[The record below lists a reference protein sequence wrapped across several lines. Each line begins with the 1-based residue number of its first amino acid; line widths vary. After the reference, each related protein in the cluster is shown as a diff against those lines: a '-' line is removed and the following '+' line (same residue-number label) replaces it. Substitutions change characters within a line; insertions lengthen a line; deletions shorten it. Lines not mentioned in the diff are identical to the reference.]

1 MDIGEL
7 LDAAKR
13 KKRTLG
19 TVAKEMGLPNQTRL
33 SEWRSGRFK
42 PTATQI
48 AQLAEIAELPIFKT
62 VAEVEASLEVG
73 DAAQV
78 WQRALKTLNGALK
91 IQE

>member
-1 MDIGEL
+1 MDISEL

-19 TVAKEMGLPNQTRL
+19 AVALELNLHQSRL
-33 SEWRSGRFK
+33 SDWKSGRFR
-42 PTATQI
+42 PDATQI
-48 AQLAEIAELPIFKT
+48 AQLAEMAELPIFKT
-62 VAEVEASLEVG
+62 IAEVEASLEVG
-73 DAAQV
+73 EAAQV